1 MWVQQS
7 VVNVQVQH
15 LEVFGYGYSPNVN
28 VRVQH
33 MEVYE
38 SRYSPSVV
46 NVLTVQVQQMEV
58 YSVPVA
64 ACQCF
69 PSSFGEE

>member
-15 LEVFGYGYSPNVN
+15 LEVYGYGYSPNVN

-46 NVLTVQVQQMEV
+46 NVHCSGIAHG
-58 YSVPVA
+58 SVLSPSGSLPV
-64 ACQCF
+64 F
-69 PSSFGEE
+69 SFQLW

>member
-46 NVLTVQVQQMEV
+46 NVLTVQVHTADG
-58 YSVPVA
+58 SVLSPSGSLPV
-64 ACQCF
+64 F
-69 PSSFGEE
+69 SFQLW